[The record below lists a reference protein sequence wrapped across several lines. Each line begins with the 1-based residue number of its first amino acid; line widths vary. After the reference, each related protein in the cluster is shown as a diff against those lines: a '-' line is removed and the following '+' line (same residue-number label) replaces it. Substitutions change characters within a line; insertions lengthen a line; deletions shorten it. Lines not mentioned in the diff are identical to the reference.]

1 MEPDNVADYSKQEY
15 WDTRYTT
22 EAEFDWFT
30 TVYAHSLERVLDLL
44 MEQCRNRRALL
55 SSTTSSTLTPT
66 DPIRVLHL
74 GCGNSRLCT
83 DIAERWTTT
92 PGLAVGNEDDDDA
105 TPLRL
110 EQVALD
116 YSPVVIERMAAANA
130 NVQPAIH
137 WAVDDVR
144 SLTTVADHSV
154 DLVIDKGTMD
164 ALQADK
170 ENDDMDEDIERMMHQ
185 VSRVMRQASATSS
198 SSTDATATVAA
209 AAFVQFTWEIPYYRL
224 HHTKRA
230 EYAWGKTPDTSISHG
245 FLGESDLYRW
255 FVYKAL

>member
-1 MEPDNVADYSKQEY
+1 
-15 WDTRYTT
+15 
-22 EAEFDWFT
+22 
-30 TVYAHSLERVLDLL
+30 

-55 SSTTSSTLTPT
+55 SSTTSTLTPT

-92 PGLAVGNEDDDDA
+92 PGLAVGNKGDDDA
-105 TPLRL
+105 TTLL
-110 EQVALD
+110 CLDQVALD

-144 SLTTVADHSV
+144 TLTTVADHSV

-198 SSTDATATVAA
+198 SSTDVTGATAAVAA

-230 EYAWGKTPDTSISHG
+230 EYAWGTTPDTSISHG